1 MSANREINVTLYEIK
16 RVENGRP
23 VCDPRP
29 FKSTIRMN
37 EKLETLFNKWQKERE
52 PETPLKEFEFL
63 LYQRRHDEPDTGMT
77 SGGGQQPNKGA
88 IRLRGDQTPEQV
100 HMQDNAR
107 IYVKRENLQ
116 CDVEEEPQVA
126 A

>member
-1 MSANREINVTLYEIK
+1 MSSDRTINVTLYEIK
-16 RVENGRP
+16 RVEHGKP
-23 VCDPRP
+23 VCDNRP

-37 EKLETLFNKWQKERE
+37 EKLEVLFQKWQKERE
-52 PETPLKEFEFL
+52 PETPLREFEFL
-63 LYQRRHDEPDTGMT
+63 LYRRRDDEPGSGML
-77 SGGGQQPNKGA
+77 SGGGQDQGKGV

-116 CDVEEEPQVA
+116 CDVEEEPQMA
-126 A
+126 

>member
-1 MSANREINVTLYEIK
+1 MSSNREISVTLYEIK

-23 VCDPRP
+23 VCDNRP

-37 EKLETLFNKWQKERE
+37 EKLETLFQKWQKDRE

-63 LYQRRHDEPDTGMT
+63 LYRRRDDEPGHGGMT
-77 SGGGQQPNKGA
+77 SGGPDSGKGV

-116 CDVEEEPQVA
+116 CDVEEEPQMA
-126 A
+126 